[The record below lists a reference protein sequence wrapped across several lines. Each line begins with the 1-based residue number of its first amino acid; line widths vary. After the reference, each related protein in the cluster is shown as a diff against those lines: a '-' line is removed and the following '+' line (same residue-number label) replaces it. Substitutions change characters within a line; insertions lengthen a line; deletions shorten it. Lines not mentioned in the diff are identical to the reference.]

1 MIRARAAV
9 LAAALA
15 VGAAAMTG
23 CSPSGTAAKPQPAD
37 SATASSPVNYVPG
50 TAQENNAPAGTGDF
64 ADGPANSPA
73 AMKWVQL
80 SAGAA
85 GVLNPVVHN
94 AAGFTLYR
102 FDKDTTKPSKS
113 NCNDAC
119 ATTWPPVL
127 VQPGSRIFLDGVSR
141 ADIGVVKRDD
151 GALQITIG
159 GWPVYR
165 FSKDTAP
172 GQANGQGVGGT
183 WFAVTPEGGKAG
195 QSPQG
200 TDTNTQL
207 DYQNGT
213 AKQHDAPPNTG
224 DMYNGPR
231 NSPEAMK
238 WVQLTAG
245 SAGGLS
251 PIVHDGAGFTL
262 YRFDKDTTKPS
273 KSNCNDACATTWP
286 PILVQP
292 GSRIFVD
299 GVPTSEIG
307 IVDRADGTR
316 QVTIGGWPVYRFSKD
331 TAAGQ
336 TNGEGVGGT
345 WFAVSPHGGKVLRP
359 TEGTGATSSAAPSAG
374 ASASASSPASAA
386 SSPASAP
393 AGTPSAA
400 APSSPAASPV
410 ALGNG
415 VVTLDSGLNFTE
427 PDASENIAG
436 PGCKN
441 TGRGDLA
448 LSLDLSGGPVKI
460 WTGRDCTGTS
470 AVVTSSIPDL
480 SKIGFDKKIASIRFG
495 D

>member
-1 MIRARAAV
+1 M
-9 LAAALA
+9 
-15 VGAAAMTG
+15 
-23 CSPSGTAAKPQPAD
+23 
-37 SATASSPVNYVPG
+37 PG

-165 FSKDTAP
+165 FKNDTAP

-213 AKQHDAPPNTG
+213 AKRHDAPPNTG

-251 PIVHDGAGFTL
+251 PIVHDGAGFTPG
-262 YRFDKDTTKPS
+262 RAVKAGREDPCHP
-273 KSNCNDACATTWP
+273 N
-286 PILVQP
+286 QP
-292 GSRIFVD
+292 GHR
-299 GVPTSEIG
+299 
-307 IVDRADGTR
+307 RLCA
-316 QVTIGGWPVYRFSKD
+316 
-331 TAAGQ
+331 
-336 TNGEGVGGT
+336 
-345 WFAVSPHGGKVLRP
+345 LRP
-359 TEGTGATSSAAPSAG
+359 VLGDL
-374 ASASASSPASAA
+374 
-386 SSPASAP
+386 AP
-393 AGTPSAA
+393 ARRSRDVGRWDQRTPPAG
-400 APSSPAASPV
+400 AASPRGARHRPELLV
-410 ALGNG
+410 RDGPLRPALRHRLLHRRHHLGH
-415 VVTLDSGLNFTE
+415 LC
-427 PDASENIAG
+427 
-436 PGCKN
+436 PGG
-441 TGRGDLA
+441 TGRRPGA
-448 LSLDLSGGPVKI
+448 
-460 WTGRDCTGTS
+460 GRARAAAHPRS
-470 AVVTSSIPDL
+470 AQRRAAP
-480 SKIGFDKKIASIRFG
+480 A
-495 D
+495 

>member
-1 MIRARAAV
+1 M
-9 LAAALA
+9 
-15 VGAAAMTG
+15 
-23 CSPSGTAAKPQPAD
+23 
-37 SATASSPVNYVPG
+37 PG

-165 FSKDTAP
+165 FKNDTAP

-213 AKQHDAPPNTG
+213 AKRHDAPPNTG

-262 YRFDKDTTKPS
+262 YRFDKDT
-273 KSNCNDACATTWP
+273 AT
-286 PILVQP
+286 VQVQLQ
-292 GSRIFVD
+292 R
-299 GVPTSEIG
+299 
-307 IVDRADGTR
+307 R
-316 QVTIGGWPVYRFSKD
+316 
-331 TAAGQ
+331 
-336 TNGEGVGGT
+336 
-345 WFAVSPHGGKVLRP
+345 LRHDL
-359 TEGTGATSSAAPSAG
+359 A
-374 ASASASSPASAA
+374 
-386 SSPASAP
+386 
-393 AGTPSAA
+393 
-400 APSSPAASPV
+400 
-410 ALGNG
+410 
-415 VVTLDSGLNFTE
+415 
-427 PDASENIAG
+427 AG
-436 PGCKN
+436 PGAARFADLRRRRAHLGDRN
-441 TGRGDLA
+441 RGPRRRNPSGHHRGLA
-448 LSLDLSGGPVKI
+448 GLSLQQGHHRRADQ
-460 WTGRDCTGTS
+460 R
-470 AVVTSSIPDL
+470 
-480 SKIGFDKKIASIRFG
+480 
-495 D
+495 